1 MDKELE
7 ELELLSLVNKVSQ
20 EIFNFTGS
28 ADQDLAKFV
37 IAVSASSGLVSVHFD
52 EESLLCELTR
62 N

>member
-37 IAVSASSGLVSVHFD
+37 IAVSASFQARLFSFRWGKY
-52 EESLLCELTR
+52 
-62 N
+62 